1 MITFN
6 YRREKSEITGD
17 ILRPVASIEFRNKDG
32 VWIELR
38 PYIDSGV
45 DITLVPLTFGR
56 LLGLELKKEEIKHLR
71 GIGGVGVPVV
81 IKEVDARINGTEFP
95 VRVAWALEEDLP
107 PLLGRVDIFDR
118 FTITFD
124 QCKKI
129 VIFESNDG

>member
-6 YRREKSEITGD
+6 YRREKSGITGD
-17 ILRPVASIEFRNKDG
+17 ILRPVASIEFRSKDG

-38 PYIDSGV
+38 PYIDSGA
-45 DITLVPLTFGR
+45 DITLIPLTFGR

-71 GIGGVGVPVV
+71 GVGGAGVPVV
-81 IKEVDARINGTEFP
+81 ITEVDTRIGDAEFP
-95 VRVAWALEEDLP
+95 VRVAWALEDDLP

-124 QCKKI
+124 QRKEI
-129 VIFESNDG
+129 VIFEPDDG

>member
-6 YRREKSEITGD
+6 YRREKSAITGD
-17 ILRPVASIEFRNKDG
+17 ILRPVASIEFRSEDG

-38 PYIDSGV
+38 PYIDSGA
-45 DITLVPLTFGR
+45 DITLIPLTFGR

-81 IKEVDARINGTEFP
+81 IKEVDTRINGTEFP

-124 QCKKI
+124 QRKEI
-129 VIFESNDG
+129 VMFESNDG